1 MEWSN
6 YNLYFYSSSLLFV
19 LAILSLFSV
28 NKKVLKA
35 THVFTVVGIL
45 FQVVFVTALWYSLD
59 RPPLK
64 TLGETRLW
72 YALFLSII
80 GYLSFVKWK
89 YRWFLAYCLGM
100 TLLFLLLNYLKPE
113 MHNKTLM
120 PALQSV
126 WFVPHVIVYIIAY
139 AFLASAA
146 IVSLKGLYQ
155 NYFKHKL
162 ENHIIQLADNLV
174 FLGYAFITLGLIFG
188 ALWAKQAWG
197 NYWTWDPKETW
208 AFITWLGYLV
218 YIHYRHSHPTKM
230 IGPLW
235 ILAFSFVF
243 LLICWFGINYL
254 PSAQNSVHVYSG
266 Q

>member
-6 YNLYFYSSSLLFV
+6 YSVFFYGSTLFFVVALLLLLKTNKTTKSLIHISV
-19 LAILSLFSV
+19 LI
-28 NKKVLKA
+28 
-35 THVFTVVGIL
+35 GIL
-45 FQVVFVTALWYSLD
+45 LIISFVTILWISLG
-59 RPPLK
+59 RPPFK

-72 YALFLSII
+72 YALFLSLI
-80 GYLSFVKWK
+80 GYVTYIKWQ
-89 YRWFLAYCLGM
+89 YRWFLVYCLLM
-100 TLLFLLLNYLKPE
+100 TILFLLLNYLKPE

-126 WFVPHVIVYIIAY
+126 WFIPHVIVYIIAY
-139 AFLASAA
+139 AFLAGAA
-146 IVSLKGLYQ
+146 LVAIKGLFQ
-155 NYFKHKL
+155 NYKTEFDKT
-162 ENHIIQLADNLV
+162 IIQLADNLV
-174 FLGYAFITLGLIFG
+174 YLGYAFITMGLIFG

-218 YIHYRHSHPTKM
+218 YIHYRFNHPYKV

-235 ILAFSFVF
+235 ILAFSFLI

>member
-6 YNLYFYSSSLLFV
+6 YSVFFFASTLFFVVALLSLLKTNKNTK
-19 LAILSLFSV
+19 SLIHISV
-28 NKKVLKA
+28 SL
-35 THVFTVVGIL
+35 GIL
-45 FQVVFVTALWYSLD
+45 LIISFVTILWISLG
-59 RPPLK
+59 RPPFK

-72 YALFLSII
+72 YALFLSLI
-80 GYLSFVKWK
+80 GYVTYIKWQ
-89 YRWFLAYCLGM
+89 YRWFLVYCLLM
-100 TLLFLLLNYLKPE
+100 TILFLLLNYLKPE

-126 WFVPHVIVYIIAY
+126 WFIPHVIVYIIAY
-139 AFLASAA
+139 AFLAGAA
-146 IVSLKGLYQ
+146 LVAIKGLFQ
-155 NYFKHKL
+155 NYKTKL
-162 ENHIIQLADNLV
+162 DKSIIQLADNLV
-174 FLGYAFITLGLIFG
+174 YLGYAFITMGLIFG

-218 YIHYRHSHPTKM
+218 YLHYRFNHPYKV

-235 ILAFSFVF
+235 ILAFSFLI